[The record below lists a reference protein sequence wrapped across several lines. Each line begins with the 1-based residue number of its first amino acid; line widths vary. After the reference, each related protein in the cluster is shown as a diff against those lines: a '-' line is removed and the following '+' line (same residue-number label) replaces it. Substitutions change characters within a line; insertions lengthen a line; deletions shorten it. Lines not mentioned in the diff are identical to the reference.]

1 MAKSDIK
8 SAFHLLPVHPNEI
21 NLLGFSINRNL
32 FYDKCMP
39 MGCSISFVTFK
50 HFSTS
55 LKYCARRVAGTRNI
69 LHYLDDFLFV
79 GRLDS
84 LECVRVLCSFGIV
97 CKDFGVPI
105 AQDKTEGPTT
115 GITFLSMVI
124 DIINQQI
131 QVPQS
136 KIVSVLAKLGYALS
150 KHKLTLKELQS
161 LLGSVNFVCKAV
173 RPGRAVICTILLVAF
188 KNRIIVSVF
197 PHVRGPTSL

>member
-1 MAKSDIK
+1 
-8 SAFHLLPVHPNEI
+8 
-21 NLLGFSINRNL
+21 
-32 FYDKCMP
+32 MP
-39 MGCSISFVTFK
+39 MGCSISFVIFK

-136 KIVSVLAKLGYALS
+136 KIVSVLAKLGINALS

-161 LLGSVNFVCKAV
+161 LFGSLNVVCKAV
-173 RPGRAVICTILLVAF
+173 RPGRIFLCRLCDLTSGIQKLHLSVATIF
-188 KNRIIVSVF
+188 DVF
-197 PHVRGPTSL
+197 